1 MDNNDLP
8 LIVAELLID
17 MQHLK
22 ERVALLE
29 GTFREVRDDLHDIHS
44 GVRDMH
50 AGYQE
55 QSDRL
60 GTVLEKIT
68 VLIRE
73 RDAGPANPPPSP
85 DSPEDPPAG
94 GAENPAA

>member
-1 MDNNDLP
+1 MDNSDLP

-60 GTVLEKIT
+60 GSVLEKIT
-68 VLIRE
+68 ALVRE
-73 RDAGPANPPPSP
+73 RDAGGGARS
-85 DSPEDPPAG
+85 PAG
-94 GAENPAA
+94 SDGPADQPAGPENPVS